1 MIGMRILERSKR
13 MAAVAATPGA
23 AKDIAGATA
32 QGRLGAA
39 WQMARTAARQP
50 DLGAEKILSREYRYI
65 WLCVPKVASRSIR
78 DALYAVTPDA
88 EVFVGKSVA
97 EVFALRPEARNY
109 YSFAFVRHPFSR
121 ALSFYTEL
129 HLVARRYA
137 DPAQSQHKKEK
148 ANHFFQRFYGLAGA
162 ICFNSYCQWLQTP
175 YASDAVADRHFLS
188 QHIQLELGNGRLPD
202 FIGRLESLDTD
213 FRYAAKQ
220 IGMPKPDLPLLNTM
234 AGWQPAPAALNTA
247 RAAASVGLTKEN
259 KALLTIRYA
268 KDLALKGDS
277 PE

>member
-1 MIGMRILERSKR
+1 MGMDILARSKR
-13 MAAVAATPGA
+13 LAAVAASPGA
-23 AKDIAGATA
+23 VKDIAGATA
-32 QGRLGAA
+32 RGRLGAA

-78 DALYAVTPDA
+78 DALCAVTPDA
-88 EVFVGKSVA
+88 EVFVGKSIA

-129 HLVARRYA
+129 HCAARRYA
-137 DPAQSQHKKEK
+137 DAAQSQHKKEK
-148 ANHFFQRFYGLAGA
+148 ASHFSQQYYGLAGA
-162 ICFNSYCQWLQTP
+162 AGFDAYCQWLQTP

-188 QHIQLELGNGRLPD
+188 QHLQLDLGNRRLPD
-202 FIGRLESLDTD
+202 FIGRLESLDAD
-213 FRYAAKQ
+213 FRCVEEQ
-220 IGMPKPDLPLLNTM
+220 IGMPIPDLPLLNTM
-234 AGWQPAPAALNTA
+234 AGWQPAPAALNVA
-247 RAAASVGLTKEN
+247 RVAARSYLTQEN
-259 KALLTIRYA
+259 KALLAMRYA
-268 KDLALKGDS
+268 KDLALKEYS

>member
-1 MIGMRILERSKR
+1 MRILGRSKR
-13 MAAVAATPGA
+13 LAAVAATPGA

-32 QGRLGAA
+32 RGRLAAA
-39 WQMARTAARQP
+39 WLMARTASRLP
-50 DLGAEKILSREYRYI
+50 DLGAEKILSREYRYL

-78 DALYAVTPDA
+78 DALCAVTPDA

-129 HLVARRYA
+129 HFAARRYA
-137 DPAQSQHKKEK
+137 DTAQRQHKKEK
-148 ANHFFQRFYGLAGA
+148 ASHFFRQFYGLAGA
-162 ICFNSYCQWLQTP
+162 AGFDDYCQWLQTP

-188 QHIQLELGNGRLPD
+188 QHVQLDLGSGRLPD
-202 FIGRLESLDTD
+202 FIGRLENLDAD
-213 FRYAAKQ
+213 FRGAAKQ

-247 RAAASVGLTKEN
+247 RAASGACLTKGN
-259 KALLTIRYA
+259 KALLAMRYA
-268 KDLALKGDS
+268 KDLALKEYS

>member
-1 MIGMRILERSKR
+1 MRILDHSKR
-13 MAAVAATPGA
+13 LAAVAATPGA

-32 QGRLGAA
+32 RGRLGAA
-39 WQMARTAARQP
+39 WQMARTASRLP
-50 DLGAEKILSREYRYI
+50 DLGAEKILSREYRYL

-78 DALYAVTPDA
+78 DALCRATPDA
-88 EVFVGKSVA
+88 EVFVGKSIA

-129 HLVARRYA
+129 HFAPRRYA

-148 ANHFFQRFYGLAGA
+148 ASHFFQRFYGLAGA
-162 ICFNSYCQWLQTP
+162 SGFNAYCQWLQTP

-188 QHIQLELGNGRLPD
+188 QYLQLELGGGRLPD
-202 FIGRLESLDTD
+202 FIGRLESLEAD
-213 FRYAAKQ
+213 FRRAAEQ
-220 IGMPKPDLPLLNTM
+220 LGMPTPDLPLLNTM

-247 RAAASVGLTKEN
+247 RSAASAGLTAEN
-259 KALLTIRYA
+259 MALLAMRYA
-268 KDLALKGDS
+268 KDLALKEYS